1 MYVIF
6 IHGPPAVG
14 KYTIG
19 KLVSD
24 HLHMPLYHNH
34 LAVDLATCLFDFG
47 SEAFK
52 LLRESIWLKSFELAA
67 AHGQSFIFTFNPE
80 ATVAE
85 DLIPR
90 LMNLLRSNGGD
101 VLFVEL
107 ACAEETVLARLSES
121 SRRQFGKLTD
131 REVYMATRD
140 AGGFKHR
147 PLPEPLLRIDTDLMD
162 ARAAADLII
171 ETVTATTDKIAF
183 HRDRT

>member
-101 VLFVEL
+101 DWGFLRKRRP
-107 ACAEETVLARLSES
+107 ASC
-121 SRRQFGKLTD
+121 SRCRC
-131 REVYMATRD
+131 
-140 AGGFKHR
+140 
-147 PLPEPLLRIDTDLMD
+147 P
-162 ARAAADLII
+162 ARAAAAEPQDASF
-171 ETVTATTDKIAF
+171 VPRRSGK
-183 HRDRT
+183 